1 MRTLDLN
8 ADLGELDTPDGHA
21 SDAAILSV
29 VTSASIACGGHAGDP
44 DSMARAVDTAMSE
57 GVRIGAHPA
66 YPDREGFGRRPRF
79 SISRDDLAESLAGQI
94 CALMD
99 VAASAGGR
107 VAYVKPHGALYN
119 DAVADAGLAELVVGV
134 VEDMGPGL
142 ALMGAPNSEVEAA
155 AEGRLRFIPEGF
167 IDRRYADTGHLVPR
181 SRDGAV
187 LATDEERLA
196 QLERLA
202 VHRAVTTDTGA
213 TLPIACRTLCLH
225 GDSAGA
231 MRTAKLARDRLLALG
246 VRVEA

>member
-8 ADLGELDTPDGHA
+8 ADLGEMDTPDGHA

-29 VTSASIACGGHAGDP
+29 VTSASIACGGHAGDA
-44 DSMARAVDTAMSE
+44 DTMARAVGVAMRE

-79 SISRDDLAESLAGQI
+79 KIAHDALAESLAGQV
-94 CALMD
+94 ASLME
-99 VAASAGGR
+99 VARAADGR

-119 DAVADAGLAELVVGV
+119 DAVVDAELAELVVGV
-134 VEDMGPGL
+134 VEDIGVGL

-167 IDRRYADTGHLVPR
+167 IDRRYSDAGHLVPR
-181 SRDGAV
+181 GREGAV
-187 LATDEERLA
+187 LATDEGRLA

-202 VHRAVTTDTGA
+202 VDRAVITDTGA
-213 TLPIACRTLCLH
+213 ELPVACRTLCLH

-231 MRTAKLARDRLLALG
+231 MRTARLARDRLLALG